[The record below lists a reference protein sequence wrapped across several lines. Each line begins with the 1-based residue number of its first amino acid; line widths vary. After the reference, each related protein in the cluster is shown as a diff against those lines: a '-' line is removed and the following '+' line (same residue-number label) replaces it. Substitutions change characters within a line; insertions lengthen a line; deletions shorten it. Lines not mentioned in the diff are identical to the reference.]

1 MTRGSKM
8 LAISLAILFLIP
20 AIALAG
26 AAKTITLWYPA
37 GDITAGAA
45 HFGDKALFTE
55 FEKKYNVK
63 VEAVA
68 LD

>member
-1 MTRGSKM
+1 MRPSRV
-8 LAISLAILFLIP
+8 LAIALTLLFLTP
-20 AIALAG
+20 AIVLAG

-55 FEKKYNVK
+55 Y
-63 VEAVA
+63 
-68 LD
+68 